1 MNSTIQWLNHHAV
14 HSTILYVSTFWK
26 TRARLT
32 SMELVQSSSNL
43 NMCQAVQKKN
53 CHFCIINTSFLF
65 SHWRMEFEPQI
76 YPNIDPC
83 LMFLHGRSLT
93 FCLCMMQISDL
104 VFSGPDDQYFA
115 TSSADGVLHLWS
127 KDSLEHLQFQVLEQV
142 ITKKTFCC
150 ISPSLI
156 SCLSK

>member
-1 MNSTIQWLNHHAV
+1 
-14 HSTILYVSTFWK
+14 
-26 TRARLT
+26 
-32 SMELVQSSSNL
+32 
-43 NMCQAVQKKN
+43 
-53 CHFCIINTSFLF
+53 
-65 SHWRMEFEPQI
+65 MEFEPQI

-142 ITKKTFCC
+142 ITKKLFVAYPLLSHHVCQNKTTLVALLHGIICL
-150 ISPSLI
+150 PVLSL
-156 SCLSK
+156 LNLMAY

>member
-1 MNSTIQWLNHHAV
+1 
-14 HSTILYVSTFWK
+14 
-26 TRARLT
+26 
-32 SMELVQSSSNL
+32 
-43 NMCQAVQKKN
+43 
-53 CHFCIINTSFLF
+53 
-65 SHWRMEFEPQI
+65 MEFEPQI

-142 ITKKTFCC
+142 ITKKNFLLH
-150 ISPSLI
+150 IPFSHIMSVKIKPLW
-156 SCLSK
+156 

>member
-1 MNSTIQWLNHHAV
+1 MSAGTTEGVRFRVTGPQQVNHLSTGRGSFVGIQ
-14 HSTILYVSTFWK
+14 T
-26 TRARLT
+26 
-32 SMELVQSSSNL
+32 E
-43 NMCQAVQKKN
+43 
-53 CHFCIINTSFLF
+53 
-65 SHWRMEFEPQI
+65 QI

-150 ISPSLI
+150 ISPSLT

>member
-1 MNSTIQWLNHHAV
+1 
-14 HSTILYVSTFWK
+14 
-26 TRARLT
+26 
-32 SMELVQSSSNL
+32 
-43 NMCQAVQKKN
+43 
-53 CHFCIINTSFLF
+53 
-65 SHWRMEFEPQI
+65 MEFEPQI

-83 LMFLHGRSLT
+83 LIFLHGRSLT

-142 ITKKTFCC
+142 ITKKPFVAYPLLSHHVCQNKTTLVALLYGIICL
-150 ISPSLI
+150 PVLSL
-156 SCLSK
+156 LNLMAY

>member
-1 MNSTIQWLNHHAV
+1 MDSTIQWLNHHAV
-14 HSTILYVSTFWK
+14 HK

-43 NMCQAVQKKN
+43 SMCQAVQKKN

-93 FCLCMMQISDL
+93 FCFCMMQISDL

-150 ISPSLI
+150 ISPSLT

>member
-1 MNSTIQWLNHHAV
+1 
-14 HSTILYVSTFWK
+14 
-26 TRARLT
+26 
-32 SMELVQSSSNL
+32 
-43 NMCQAVQKKN
+43 
-53 CHFCIINTSFLF
+53 
-65 SHWRMEFEPQI
+65 MEFEPQI
-76 YPNIDPC
+76 YPNLGPLPDV
-83 LMFLHGRSLT
+83 FAWSLSH

-150 ISPSLI
+150 ISPSLT

>member
-1 MNSTIQWLNHHAV
+1 MDSTIQWLNHHAV
-14 HSTILYVSTFWK
+14 HK

-65 SHWRMEFEPQI
+65 CHWRMEFERQI

-83 LMFLHGRSLT
+83 LIFLHGRSLT

-150 ISPSLI
+150 ISPSLT